1 MDQESNVKFIKT
13 INNSRN
19 NFLNQLVKVQTKL
32 LNGRS
37 FDHTM
42 SKKKKKVQASFS
54 PFWQFS
60 DFL

>member
-42 SKKKKKVQASFS
+42 SKKKVQASFS